1 MVTIKVFS
9 TLVKVKWI
17 FLIYIA
23 LLWVILTRLEL
34 AWHPEIG
41 FGAAV
46 HMGLAIVLM
55 LIPADVGHAVA
66 HIFSARWAGAPMDE
80 ILLSAGMPRTLYWNN
95 AVSPNAHRLRAIGG
109 PLFNLVALLL
119 SLAIYAL
126 LAGNSI
132 VRELA
137 IWSALGHGLILIM
150 SLVPLPVVDGGTLL
164 KWTLVARGRTE
175 TQADAAVRRLD
186 WGIASLTEIAGLVL
200 VASRLWIAGGI
211 LLGLGM
217 VVIAIT
223 AGKIH

>member
-1 MVTIKVFS
+1 MVKIKVFG
-9 TLVKVKWI
+9 TPMKVKMI
-17 FLIYIA
+17 FMIYI
-23 LLWVILTRLEL
+23 LILWAILTWLET
-34 AWHPEIG
+34 AWHPGIAFWE
-41 FGAAV
+41 AV
-46 HMGLAIVLM
+46 LLGLAVVLV
-55 LIPADVGHAVA
+55 LIPADVGHAIA

-126 LAGNSI
+126 PAGNSV

-137 IWSALGHGLILIM
+137 TWSALGHALILIM

-175 TQADAAVRRLD
+175 TQADEAVRRLD

-200 VASRLWIAGGI
+200 VASRLWIVGGI
-211 LLGLGM
+211 LVGLGM

>member
-1 MVTIKVFS
+1 MVRLRVFP
-9 TLVKVKWI
+9 TPVKVKWI
-17 FLIYIA
+17 FLIYIV
-23 LLWVILTRLEL
+23 LLWVILTWLEI

-41 FGAAV
+41 FWEAV
-46 HMGLAIVLM
+46 LMGLAIVLV
-55 LIPADVGHAVA
+55 LIPADVGHAFA

-95 AVSPNAHRLRAIGG
+95 AVPPNAHRLRAIGG

-126 LAGNSI
+126 LASNSI
-132 VRELA
+132 VRELST
-137 IWSALGHGLILIM
+137 WSALGHALILIM
-150 SLVPLPVVDGGTLL
+150 SLMPLPVVDGGTLL

-186 WGIASLTEIAGLVL
+186 WGIAGLTEIAGLVL

-211 LLGLGM
+211 LVGLGM

>member
-1 MVTIKVFS
+1 
-9 TLVKVKWI
+9 
-17 FLIYIA
+17 
-23 LLWVILTRLEL
+23 
-34 AWHPEIG
+34 
-41 FGAAV
+41 
-46 HMGLAIVLM
+46 
-55 LIPADVGHAVA
+55 
-66 HIFSARWAGAPMDE
+66 MDE

-95 AVSPNAHRLRAIGG
+95 EVCPDAHRLRAIGG

-126 LAGNSI
+126 LASHSI

-137 IWSALGHGLILIM
+137 IWSALGHALILIM

-211 LLGLGM
+211 LVSLGL

-223 AGKIH
+223 TGKIH

>member
-1 MVTIKVFS
+1 MVTVKVFG
-9 TLVKVKWI
+9 TPMKVKMI
-17 FLIYIA
+17 FMFYILI
-23 LLWVILTRLEL
+23 LWAILTWLET
-34 AWHPEIG
+34 AWHPEM
-41 FGAAV
+41 ASWEAV
-46 HMGLAIVLM
+46 LIGLAVVLV

-95 AVSPNAHRLRAIGG
+95 AVSPNTHRLRAIGG
-109 PLFNLVALLL
+109 PLFNMVALLL

-126 LAGNSI
+126 LASNSI
-132 VRELA
+132 IRELA
-137 IWSALGHGLILIM
+137 TWSALGHALILMM

-175 TQADAAVRRLD
+175 KQADAAVRRLD
-186 WGIASLTEIAGLVL
+186 WVIGSLTEIAGLVL

-211 LLGLGM
+211 LVGLGM